1 VDAAPAHAP
10 PPVAPSHDTP
20 SPDTSSLDAAPAPL
34 APPRVPD
41 GWEAVAGV
49 AAIVAGQLDEL
60 VARIVAGIE
69 GEIDAYRAGLVPREE
84 LARSVASNLHV
95 TLRGVAERRG
105 PTPEEIAGRRPLG
118 GRRAVQGIGVDALIQ
133 AYHIGFRELWTA
145 LVAAVPS
152 DDPATATQLL
162 TAATTVWQ
170 WTHEA
175 TAAIAAEH
183 AEAIH
188 TAEARAL
195 SARQRFLE
203 LLLIGDQAR
212 PEAEVLGRSL
222 GFDPG
227 ACFQATVLRS
237 ATGDLD
243 AVLLQRRLE
252 ASPGHH
258 AVVVR
263 GASAVVLSQEAD
275 AAGVANAARQVVPS
289 ATIACGARRPGLTGA
304 RTSLE
309 DAERTL
315 PVTPEATTARFEDVW
330 LWATLGGASERLE
343 PLLATGR
350 RVAAAHPHLA
360 EAVEAFANARFSVSE
375 AARRLGLHA
384 NTVAYRLDRWAELT
398 GADPRS
404 FAGLSHSLAALHVPS

>member
-1 VDAAPAHAP
+1 MAAVPHEVLSDAEA
-10 PPVAPSHDTP
+10 
-20 SPDTSSLDAAPAPL
+20 
-34 APPRVPD
+34 PRVPS
-41 GWEAVAGV
+41 GWEPVAEVVARVAEGV
-49 AAIVAGQLDEL
+49 DEL
-60 VARIVAGIE
+60 TSRIVAGIQR
-69 GEIDAYRAGLVPREE
+69 EIDAYRAGLVPPEE
-84 LARSVASNLHV
+84 LARSVTSNLRV
-95 TLRGVAERRG
+95 TLRGLAERRG
-105 PTPEEIAGRRPLG
+105 PTPEEIAARRPLG

-133 AYHIGFRELWTA
+133 AYHIGFRELWAA
-145 LVAAVPS
+145 LVAAVPRE
-152 DDPATATQLL
+152 DPAIATQLL

-175 TAAIAAEH
+175 TAAIAAQH
-183 AEAIH
+183 AETIH

-195 SARQRFLE
+195 GARQRFLE
-203 LLLIGDQAR
+203 LLLIGDPAR

-227 ACFQATVLRS
+227 ASFRATVLRS
-237 ATGDLD
+237 ETGDLD

-263 GASAVVLSQEAD
+263 GASAVVLSQETD
-275 AAGVANAARQVVPS
+275 AAVVAEAARQVVPG
-289 ATIACGARRPGLTGA
+289 ATIACGAVRPGLTGA

-315 PVTPEATTARFEDVW
+315 PVTPAAATARFEDVW
-330 LWATLGGASERLE
+330 LWATLGAASERLD

-350 RVAAAHPHLA
+350 GVAAEHPHLA
-360 EAVEAFANARFSVSE
+360 EAVEAFAAARFSVSE

-398 GADPRS
+398 GWDPRS
-404 FAGLSHSLAALHVPS
+404 FPGLSHSLAALHVPS

>member
-1 VDAAPAHAP
+1 MAAVSHEVPSDAAPDAVLP
-10 PPVAPSHDTP
+10 RV
-20 SPDTSSLDAAPAPL
+20 AAPDADG
-34 APPRVPD
+34 PRVPT
-41 GWEAVAGV
+41 GWEPVAAVAAHV
-49 AAIVAGQLDEL
+49 AEGLDEL
-60 VARIVAGIE
+60 TARIVAGIE
-69 GEIDAYRAGLVPREE
+69 REIDAYRRGLVPPDE
-84 LARSVASNLHV
+84 LARSVASNLRV

-105 PTPEEIAGRRPLG
+105 PTPEEIGGRRPLG

-133 AYHIGFRELWTA
+133 AYHIGFRELWSA
-145 LVAAVPS
+145 LVAAVPP
-152 DDPATATQLL
+152 DDPAIATQLL
-162 TAATTVWQ
+162 AAATTVWQ

-183 AEAIH
+183 AETMHA
-188 TAEARAL
+188 AEARAL
-195 SARQRFLE
+195 GARQRFLE
-203 LLLIGDQAR
+203 LLLIGDPAR

-237 ATGDLD
+237 ETGDLD

-263 GASAVVLSQEAD
+263 GASAVVLSQAVETAV
-275 AAGVANAARQVVPS
+275 VAEAARQVVPG
-289 ATIACGARRPGLTGA
+289 ATIACGAVRPGLVGA

-315 PVTPEATTARFEDVW
+315 PVTPAAQTARFEDVW
-330 LWATLGGASERLE
+330 LWATLGGAIERLD

-350 RVAAAHPHLA
+350 QVAAEHPHLA
-360 EAVEAFANARFSVSE
+360 EAVEAFAAARFSVSE

-398 GADPRS
+398 GWDPRS
-404 FAGLSHSLAALHVPS
+404 FPGLSHSLAALHVPS

>member
-1 VDAAPAHAP
+1 MAAVPHEVLSDAAPDELL
-10 PPVAPSHDTP
+10 PPVAA
-20 SPDTSSLDAAPAPL
+20 PDAEA
-34 APPRVPD
+34 PRVPS
-41 GWEAVAGV
+41 GWEPVA
-49 AAIVAGQLDEL
+49 EL
-60 VARIVAGIE
+60 VARVAEGVDELTSRIVAGIE
-69 GEIDAYRAGLVPREE
+69 REIDAYRAGLVPPEE
-84 LARSVASNLHV
+84 LARSVTSNLRV
-95 TLRGVAERRG
+95 TLRGLAERRG
-105 PTPEEIAGRRPLG
+105 PTPEEIAARRPLG

-133 AYHIGFRELWTA
+133 AYHIGFRELWAA
-145 LVAAVPS
+145 LVAAVPRE
-152 DDPATATQLL
+152 DPAIATQLL

-175 TAAIAAEH
+175 TAAIAAQH
-183 AEAIH
+183 AETIH

-195 SARQRFLE
+195 GARQRFLE
-203 LLLIGDQAR
+203 LLLIGDPAR
-212 PEAEVLGRSL
+212 PEAVVLGRSL

-227 ACFQATVLRS
+227 ASFQATVLRS
-237 ATGDLD
+237 GTGDLD

-263 GASAVVLSQEAD
+263 GASAVVLSQESD
-275 AAGVANAARQVVPS
+275 AAVVAEAARQVVPG
-289 ATIACGARRPGLTGA
+289 ATIACGAVRPGLTGA

-315 PVTPEATTARFEDVW
+315 PVTPAAATARFEDVW
-330 LWATLGGASERLE
+330 LWATLGGASERLD

-350 RVAAAHPHLA
+350 GVAAEHPHLA
-360 EAVEAFANARFSVSE
+360 EAVEAFATARFSVSE

-398 GADPRS
+398 GWDPRS
-404 FAGLSHSLAALHVPS
+404 FPGLSHSLAALHVPS

>member
-1 VDAAPAHAP
+1 VDAAPPHAAP
-10 PPVAPSHDTP
+10 PPPIAPPQDRSAQGSPARDATP
-20 SPDTSSLDAAPAPL
+20 RAPA
-34 APPRVPD
+34 
-41 GWEAVAGV
+41 GWEGV
-49 AAIVAGQLDEL
+49 AAVAARVAGQLDEL
-60 VARIVAGIE
+60 AARIVADIE
-69 GEIDAYRAGLVPREE
+69 REIDGYGTGLVPRDD
-84 LARSVASNLHV
+84 LARSVASNLRV

-105 PTPEEIAGRRPLG
+105 PTPEEITGRRPLG
-118 GRRAVQGIGVDALIQ
+118 GRRAMQGIGVDALIQ
-133 AYHIGFRELWTA
+133 AYHIGFRELWAA
-145 LVAAVPS
+145 LVAAVPP

-162 TAATTVWQ
+162 AAATTVWQ

-183 AEAIH
+183 AEALH
-188 TAEARAL
+188 ATEARAL

-203 LLLIGDQAR
+203 LLLLGDPAR

-227 ACFQATVLRS
+227 AWFQATVLRS
-237 ATGDLD
+237 ETGELD

-275 AAGVANAARQVVPS
+275 ATVVADAARQVAPT
-289 ATIACGARRPGLTGA
+289 ATIACGAVRPGLAGA
-304 RTSLE
+304 CTSLE

-315 PVTPEATTARFEDVW
+315 PVTPGAATARFDDVW

-350 RVAAAHPHLA
+350 RVAAEHPHLA
-360 EAVEAFANARFSVSE
+360 EAVEAFASARFSVSE

-398 GADPRS
+398 GWDPRS
-404 FAGLSHSLAALHVPS
+404 FPGLSHSLAALHVPS